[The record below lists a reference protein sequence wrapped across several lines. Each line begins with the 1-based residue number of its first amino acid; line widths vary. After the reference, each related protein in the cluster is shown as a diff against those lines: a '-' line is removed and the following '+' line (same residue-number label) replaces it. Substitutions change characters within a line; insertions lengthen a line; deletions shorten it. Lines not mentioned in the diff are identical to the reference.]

1 MSSDEKR
8 LNELSKKFATRDGL
22 PWEEHEDDVI
32 LNGTDSMYKRSL
44 ALGRTL
50 AACRRRRTAL
60 LQKVG
65 ANRGPIEFSVRG
77 LPSPPVEAG
86 PVDVGPGVDVFQF
99 KGHEVRVVT
108 DNSGEPRWVASDVAK
123 ILGYAAAKDMT
134 RNLRDRHKGGQI
146 VPTPG
151 GNQEM
156 TVITEAG
163 LYAAV
168 LKSRVP
174 AAVEFQDWVTD
185 EVLPSIRKHGA
196 YMTPAKIEE
205 ALLNPDT
212 LIQLATTL
220 KEERQKRI
228 EAEAMRAV
236 AIESKERAEARALE
250 LAPKAQKF
258 ERFVNSEGLADWT
271 TVARVLGVKKNKM
284 LNELRKQGVLMARGP
299 RHNVPYAQYMHHFEV
314 RPYTFSRYG
323 SEITKYDV
331 KVKPGGVDFLTK
343 KLSAFIAQHS

>member
-1 MSSDEKR
+1 MPSDENR

-22 PWEEHEDDVI
+22 PWEEREDDVI
-32 LNGTDSMYKRSL
+32 LNGTGSMYKRAL
-44 ALGRTL
+44 QLGRTMF
-50 AACRRRRTAL
+50 ACQRRRTAL
-60 LQKVG
+60 LKKAG
-65 ANRGPIEFSVRG
+65 ANRGPIEFAVSEI
-77 LPSPPVEAG
+77 PAPPVESG
-86 PVDVGPGVDVFQF
+86 PVDVGPGVDAFQF
-99 KGHEVRVVT
+99 EGREVRT
-108 DNSGEPRWVASDVAK
+108 IMQDGEPWFVLADVCKVLEIGNTTMAK
-123 ILGYAAAKDMT
+123 RRIDDAD
-134 RNLRDRHKGGQI
+134 KGVNTI
-146 VPTPG
+146 ETPG
-151 GNQEM
+151 GKQQVGVVNES
-156 TVITEAG
+156 G
-163 LYAAV
+163 LYDV
-168 LKSRVP
+168 ILDSRKP
-174 AAVEFQDWVTD
+174 QAKAFRRWVTS

-228 EAEAMRAV
+228 EAEAMRAA
-236 AIESKERAEARALE
+236 AIEGKERAEARALE

-331 KVKPGGVDFLTK
+331 KVKPGGIDFLTK

>member
-1 MSSDEKR
+1 M
-8 LNELSKKFATRDGL
+8 LKKA
-22 PWEEHEDDVI
+22 
-32 LNGTDSMYKRSL
+32 
-44 ALGRTL
+44 
-50 AACRRRRTAL
+50 
-60 LQKVG
+60 G
-65 ANRGPIEFSVRG
+65 ANREPIEFTVSEI
-77 LPSPPVEAG
+77 STPPVEAG
-86 PVDVGPGVDVFQF
+86 PADVGSGVDVFQF
-99 KGHEVRVVT
+99 EGREVRTVMQ
-108 DNSGEPRWVASDVAK
+108 DGEPWFVLKDVCEVLGLRTDKVKERLNSEDVNHLSKGVYKAPGRAPIIVNESGLYDVILDSRKPQAKAFRRWVTS
-123 ILGYAAAKDMT
+123 
-134 RNLRDRHKGGQI
+134 
-146 VPTPG
+146 
-151 GNQEM
+151 
-156 TVITEAG
+156 
-163 LYAAV
+163 
-168 LKSRVP
+168 
-174 AAVEFQDWVTD
+174 

-228 EAEAMRAV
+228 EAEAMSAA

-299 RHNVPYAQYMHHFEV
+299 RHNVPYAHYMHHFEV
-314 RPYTFSRYG
+314 RPYSFSRYG

-331 KVKPGGVDFLTK
+331 KVNPGGIDFLTK
-343 KLSAFIAQHS
+343 KLSAFIKQHS

>member
-1 MSSDEKR
+1 MPSNEER

-22 PWEEHEDDVI
+22 PWEEHEDDVV
-32 LNGTDSMYKRSL
+32 LNGTDGMYKRAL
-44 ALGRTL
+44 QLGRTMF
-50 AACRRRRTAL
+50 ACQRRRTAL
-60 LQKVG
+60 LKKVR
-65 ANRGPIEFSVRG
+65 ANREPIEFSV
-77 LPSPPVEAG
+77 SEISTPPVEAG

-99 KGHEVRVVT
+99 EEHTVRTIVQ
-108 DNSGEPRWVASDVAK
+108 DGEPWFVLKDVCEVLEIKNASQAGKKLDPKDICSTYTPTAGGRQKVNAVNESGLYDVILDSRKPQAKTFRRWVTSD
-123 ILGYAAAKDMT
+123 
-134 RNLRDRHKGGQI
+134 
-146 VPTPG
+146 
-151 GNQEM
+151 
-156 TVITEAG
+156 
-163 LYAAV
+163 
-168 LKSRVP
+168 
-174 AAVEFQDWVTD
+174 
-185 EVLPSIRKHGA
+185 VLPSIRKHGA

-228 EAEAMRAV
+228 EAEAMRAA

-323 SEITKYDV
+323 SDITKYDV
-331 KVKPGGVDFLTK
+331 KVKPGGIDFLTK